1 MTAGEYGT
9 GYADRL
15 GNSAWRWI
23 ALFLARSAGGQCVR
37 WCGCSRSCPSP
48 ARFRSCGERG
58 RIASGTPP
66 CLPRWGGDGTALA
79 VTERAFF
86 PLPTPSHVVALS
98 VGFAASSPRG
108 GEPSWVRFVRG
119 CVLVWCIRFG
129 RLRRSSSV
137 SPSGEPPSP
146 EGEGFSLP
154 SLFGAGGCFYAAPLI
169 RHGFAVPPS
178 PEGEGIGAAARP
190 TKCWSTTRY
199 RTG

>member
-37 WCGCSRSCPSP
+37 WCGYSRSCPSP

-66 CLPRWGGDGTALA
+66 CLPRWGRWHGVSRDGEGLFSPHHPTLLPSQSASPPALP
-79 VTERAFF
+79 E
-86 PLPTPSHVVALS
+86 
-98 VGFAASSPRG
+98 

-129 RLRRSSSV
+129 RFRRSSSV
-137 SPSGEPPSP
+137 SPGGEPPSP
-146 EGEGFSLP
+146 RGKGFW
-154 SLFGAGGCFYAAPLI
+154 GG
-169 RHGFAVPPS
+169 G
-178 PEGEGIGAAARP
+178 
-190 TKCWSTTRY
+190 TR
-199 RTG
+199 